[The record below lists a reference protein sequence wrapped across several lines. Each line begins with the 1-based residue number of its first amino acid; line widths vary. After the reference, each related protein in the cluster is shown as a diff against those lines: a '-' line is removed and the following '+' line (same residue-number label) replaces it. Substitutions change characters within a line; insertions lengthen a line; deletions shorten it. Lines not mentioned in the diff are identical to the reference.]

1 MVPAPAPVVYKASTI
16 CAARTQELLGLA
28 HDPCPPITIIT
39 QAPSAKAHTRRKKP
53 NRVFMQNPYRPIIIK
68 FATKVT
74 TFFRLC
80 PRGILIPSP
89 ACGGGLGRGLEQTLA
104 LSLGRSPLPFPLP
117 QGGEGDVYAPRPAR
131 SRLFHKEYRIPEASK
146 RIVTPRLMTAGTF
159 SMPNISAART
169 LPPMK
174 INTTAKLYFR

>member
-1 MVPAPAPVVYKASTI
+1 MAQA
-16 CAARTQELLGLA
+16 
-28 HDPCPPITIIT
+28 PCPPSIIIT
-39 QAPSAKAHTRRKKP
+39 QAHNARAHTRRKKP

-80 PRGILIPSP
+80 TRENVIPRS
-89 ACGGGLGRGLEQTLA
+89 
-104 LSLGRSPLPFPLP
+104 LSSVTCHLFP
-117 QGGEGDVYAPRPAR
+117 VTC

-146 RIVTPRLMTAGTF
+146 RMVTLRLITAGTF